1 MNDDTP
7 DYIDGNAAGDLR
19 EIFAA
24 DITTARAQCA
34 NCGATAAFAEV
45 RLYVQAPGAV
55 ARCASCDYVLL
66 RLVRTPDRVWLDA
79 RGLAYLAF
87 DTTARM

>member
-1 MNDDTP
+1 MNDDERS
-7 DYIDGNAAGDLR
+7 YLDGNTAGDLR
-19 EIFAA
+19 EIFAP
-24 DITTARAQCA
+24 DITTASAQCA

-45 RLYVQAPGAV
+45 RLYVQAPGSV

-87 DTTARM
+87 DTNGRS